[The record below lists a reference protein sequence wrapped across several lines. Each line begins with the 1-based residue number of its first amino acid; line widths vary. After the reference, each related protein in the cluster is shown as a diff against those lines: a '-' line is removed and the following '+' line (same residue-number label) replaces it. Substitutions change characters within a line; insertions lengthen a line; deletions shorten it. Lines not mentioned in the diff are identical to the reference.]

1 MTGSLKLTV
10 VHFMKKSIK
19 IGIFLAVTAAIL
31 VSCSVKKDTL
41 VSRKFHVLTTK
52 YNVLYNGHIAFQE
65 GIEEIHNK
73 HKDNYWKQLFIEP
86 ITFDEQA
93 IAVPVFNGK
102 DTKKESLTTFE
113 KAEEK
118 AVKAIQKHSMN
129 FYGREKNKQI
139 DEAYLLLGKSRY
151 YTQRFIPAIEAFNYV
166 IINYPYAN
174 TIDETRIWR
183 AKTNIRLD
191 NEELAIES
199 LKIVLNNDKI
209 SETIKEQAHTALAM
223 AYVKTD
229 SIQKAIDQLKEA
241 TNTHKDVVQTSRNLF
256 ILGQMYVSENKKDS
270 AAIAF
275 QKLANFKKAPYKFRI
290 HSSIQFAKMASN
302 DSVASVLIARFQ
314 KLIKNRDNRKYKDA
328 LYYQMGRLEAQ
339 RDSTENSIVYYQKSL
354 GVADGDAY
362 QKTFSY
368 EKLGDIYFDKANFV
382 VASSYYDSVVQISN
396 ESTEIRIRKIKRKHK
411 SLAAL
416 TRFENVLKTTDS
428 ILTIAAMSEENQ
440 KIFFENHIE
449 KLQKAAKEKAQQ
461 QLEALSFGSSFGG
474 GSSKQTSN
482 KGKWYFYN
490 TKLLNYGK
498 ASFLKTWGNRQLEDN
513 WRTSE
518 KPQLA
523 ISKDSVKSVD
533 IVLPIYELSTYI
545 NALPKTKVLI
555 DSLTFDRNDAL
566 FQTGLIY
573 KEQFK
578 NSALAIDRFE
588 KLLTLHPEKNSAL
601 AIQYH
606 LYELFS
612 VLKNKKANFYKNVI
626 IEQYPTSKYAQ
637 IIQNPSIKFTKG
649 SIDELEA
656 TYKEIYY
663 LYKGHLYISVVEQI
677 TELSPEIQQSK
688 LIAKFELLK
697 ALAIGKYQS
706 KEAYKKALAFVFLNY
721 GNTEE
726 GRRAREIARQLK

>member
-1 MTGSLKLTV
+1 
-10 VHFMKKSIK
+10 MKKSIK
-19 IGIFLAVTAAIL
+19 IGFFLAVTATIV
-31 VSCSVKKDTL
+31 VSCSVKKDTFA
-41 VSRKFHVLTTK
+41 SRKFHALTTK
-52 YNVLYNGHIAFQE
+52 YNVLYNGNIAFQE
-65 GIEEIHNK
+65 GIDEIHNK
-73 HKDNYWKQLFIEP
+73 HKDNYRKQLFIEP
-86 ITFDEQA
+86 ITFDKQQ
-93 IAVPVFNGK
+93 IALPTFSGK
-102 DTKKESLTTFE
+102 DAKKKALTTFE

-129 FYGREKNKQI
+129 FQGREKNTQI

-166 IINYPYAN
+166 ITNYPYAN

-191 NEELAIES
+191 NEELAIET
-199 LKIVLNNDKI
+199 LKIVLNNNKA
-209 SETIKEQAHTALAM
+209 SETIKEQAHSALAM

-229 SIQKAIDQLKEA
+229 SIQRAIDQLKKA
-241 TNTHKDVVQTSRNLF
+241 THTHKDVVQTSRNLF

-290 HSSIQFAKMASN
+290 HSTIQFAKMASN
-302 DSVASVLIARFQ
+302 DSVASGLIARFQ
-314 KLIKNRDNRKYKDA
+314 KLIKNRDNRKYLDA

-339 RDSTENSIVYYQKSL
+339 RDSTENSMLYYQKSL
-354 GVADGDAY
+354 GVADGDTY

-396 ESTEIRIRKIKRKHK
+396 ESTEARIRKIKRKHK

-416 TRFENVLKTTDS
+416 TRFENVIKTTDS

-440 KIFFENHIE
+440 KIFFKNHIE

-461 QLEALSFGSSFGG
+461 QLEAVSFGSSFGG
-474 GSSKQTSN
+474 GTSKQASN

-490 TKLLNYGK
+490 TQLLNYGK
-498 ASFLKTWGNRQLEDN
+498 AEFLKIWGNRRLEDN
-513 WRTSE
+513 WRISE
-518 KPQLA
+518 KPQ
-523 ISKDSVKSVD
+523 ITTSKDSVKSAEVT
-533 IVLPIYELSTYI
+533 LATYELSTYL
-545 NALPKTKVLI
+545 NTLPKTRALI

-588 KLLTLHPEKNSAL
+588 KLLTLHPEKNSVL

-612 VLKNKKANFYKNVI
+612 ALKNKKADFYKKTI
-626 IEQYPTSKYAQ
+626 IEQYPASKYAQ
-637 IIQNPSIKFTKG
+637 IIQNPSIKFTEK
-649 SIDELEA
+649 STDELEG
-656 TYKEIYY
+656 TYKEMYY
-663 LYKGHLYISVVEQI
+663 LYKKHLYIDVVEQI
-677 TELSPEIQQSK
+677 AELSPEIQQSK

-706 KEAYKKALAFVFLNY
+706 KEAYKKALEFVFLKY